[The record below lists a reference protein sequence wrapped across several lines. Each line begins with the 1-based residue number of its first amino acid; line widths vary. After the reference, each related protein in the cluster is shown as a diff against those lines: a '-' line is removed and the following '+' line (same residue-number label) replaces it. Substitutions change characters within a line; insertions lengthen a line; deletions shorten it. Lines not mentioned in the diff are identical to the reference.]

1 MLLQVPQVLNVGAS
15 AQPSR
20 GIGLSFDGEGAQP
33 KVLRPTGVH
42 YRPLCPWPKP

>member
-20 GIGLSFDGEGAQP
+20 GIGLPFDGEGAQP
-33 KVLRPTGVH
+33 KVLRPAGAR
-42 YRPLCPWPKP
+42 YRLPCPWPKP